1 MLHCTRVIVL
11 PFYYQCN
18 TAPSDDEELPIPH
31 PFCQLPH
38 HKKTSDNTSENSGAA
53 FAHVA
58 PDDKL
63 WLIDHGQDVL
73 YVYIMN
79 PAKLMAVGVNEQ
91 NILSWAGKWEHPFYS
106 HVIPKFKLTKYLSKA
121 DIRIRIGESMFSYMI
136 IFIMIVLIAIIEP
149 GGRSCSAI
157 GIEAKEK
164 DESEPT
170 MTLGLIKG
178 RHDYNTHI
186 VVHEFGHALG
196 MEHEHQRSKF
206 WSIAKDFIDVDKM
219 RSDPELAD
227 CDIDRDYLEQK
238 LPGTESPKYDSD
250 SVMHYW

>member
-1 MLHCTRVIVL
+1 MVL
-11 PFYYQCN
+11 PFYHQRN
-18 TAPSDDEELPIPH
+18 TEPNGDEELPIRH

-38 HKKTSDNTSENSGAA
+38 RNKTSDNTSENSRAP

-63 WLIDHGQDVL
+63 WLTNHGQDVL
-73 YVYIMN
+73 YIYIMN

-91 NILSWAGKWEHPFYS
+91 NILSWARKWEHHSYRK
-106 HVIPKFKLTKYLSKA
+106 VIPKFMPTKSSSKSN
-121 DIRIRIGESMFSYMI
+121 IRIRIGELTF
-136 IFIMIVLIAIIEP
+136 FIPDHFYNVFIAILEP
-149 GGRSCSAI
+149 GGRSYSAI
-157 GIEAKEK
+157 GVDAEGI

-206 WSIAKDFIDVDKM
+206 WSIAKDFIDEEKM

-238 LPGTESPKYDSD
+238 LPGTGSPRYDPD